1 MTTLEASEQQPKSW
15 LDRTLNLGV
24 RIDVETIL
32 ISLMILAAI
41 VTRFYD
47 LETRVMS
54 HDESLHTYFSWSL
67 AEGRGFEHTP
77 LMHGPLQFHAVAL
90 SYFLFG
96 DSDATARIPAAVAS
110 VLAVGMVLLFRK
122 WLGRTGT
129 LVAMG
134 LMVISPYMMY
144 YGRYVRNE
152 ALVIPMVLLTI
163 YSMIRYVETRRSLWI
178 YLFALSL
185 SLHFTTKET
194 SFIYT
199 ALIMIFLAIH
209 LAVKLFT
216 RPWKSI
222 IHLITFLIGV
232 MVALGGL
239 GLVFFIIFGGLP
251 GGTISATE
259 IIQPLDPTSGLPM
272 ATIDPSRFG
281 LLALIL
287 LGAGLLIAGIGL
299 ILSFGKRLRTEFP
312 TFDLLLVS
320 STMVLPQLAAIP
332 AELLGWDPIAYEDPE
347 AFTLTAIAV
356 GVLVVISAG
365 IGLLWDWRRW
375 LITAS
380 VFFVPFIILQTTI
393 LTNPSGA
400 ATGLVGSLGYWIDQQ
415 GVHRGSQPWYYY
427 LALQVPFY
435 EYLPALGASLALPLW
450 TWLDDRKRG
459 GQGWLWAFIVALGNL
474 LGLTI
479 FLLSAGSIIVSPAI
493 LAGLM
498 VYLLARGLLRT
509 QGDENASPSDDRD
522 SMKAGGERFPVIIFL
537 AFWATMSLAAFTYA
551 GERMPWLT
559 VHITFPFIL
568 LGGWTIGKFLKSIDW
583 AAWRQRKAWLMALL
597 LCLSMLSM
605 VWAMAY
611 ALGDPPPFQGNEIAQ
626 LQSTLGFLIALILAL
641 ASLFAL
647 AYQSTSWSP
656 GGIFRIAGVIVLV
669 VLTVLTART
678 ALRASFI
685 NYDDPTEFMVYA
697 HSATG
702 VKTLLDQVEDLS
714 LRTTDSLAIDVAYD
728 SDVSWPFQWY
738 LRNYTQPHFYSQNP
752 TRDLLNYP
760 IVIAG
765 NDSWSRIDPIL
776 GDRYYEFEYNR
787 MWWPMQDYFGLTWE
801 RISNALRSPEMRSAL
816 WDIWYNRDYQAYID
830 ITGRRL
836 TLDNWYNADRMRLY
850 VRKDAAALVW
860 DYNMRPPEISFL
872 PGEDPYADGM
882 QELHAVQVVGDEPGS
897 RPGQFRRP
905 RDIALALDGSIYVAD
920 TENHRIQHLGT
931 AGEVLDYWGVY
942 GQATIDENVP
952 GLVFDGPWGLAV
964 GTNGYVYVADTW
976 NNRVQRFTADGEFIN
991 EVGLGGLASPEDNM
1005 WGPRDIAIDNQGRVF
1020 VADTGNKRVLFF
1032 DERLRY
1038 LGEFGGGGAGS
1049 GRLDEPVGLA
1059 IDNEGRVYVADT
1071 WNMRVQVFEE
1081 IADNWFIAVLEWPIE
1096 GWYGD
1101 SLDNKPYLAYSP
1113 SGHICLSDPEGFLV
1127 LCFTT
1132 EGVYVSGWGGLG
1144 SSEARFGLPSG
1155 MAFDSDGALW
1165 VVDTGNSRL
1174 MKFVPDLPL
1183 IDD

>member
-1 MTTLEASEQQPKSW
+1 MTTLEASEQKRESW

-24 RIDVETIL
+24 RIDVETIVICL
-32 ISLMILAAI
+32 LLLAAI

-152 ALVIPMVLLTI
+152 ALVIPMVLLTL

-199 ALIMIFLAIH
+199 ALFMIFLAI
-209 LAVKLFT
+209 LLLVKLFS
-216 RPWKSI
+216 RRWKSAIHMIGFI
-222 IHLITFLIGV
+222 IGAAIGLV
-232 MVALGGL
+232 GL
-239 GLVFFIIFGGLP
+239 GMVFYILFGDGL
-251 GGTISATE
+251 GGTISAAET
-259 IIQPLDPTSGLPM
+259 IQPLDPTSGLPV

-287 LGAGLLIAGIGL
+287 LGAGLLIAGISL
-299 ILSFGKRLRTEFP
+299 ILSFGKRLRVEFP

-347 AFTLTAIAV
+347 AFALTAIAV

-375 LITAS
+375 LIAAS

-393 LTNPSGA
+393 LTNPSGL

-435 EYLPALGASLALPLW
+435 EYLPALGA
-450 TWLDDRKRG
+450 
-459 GQGWLWAFIVALGNL
+459 
-474 LGLTI
+474 
-479 FLLSAGSIIVSPAI
+479 
-493 LAGLM
+493 
-498 VYLLARGLLRT
+498 LLAPVAAFFGRRK
-509 QGDENASPSDDRD
+509 ENADEETSSSVEDAA
-522 SMKAGGERFPVIIFL
+522 SSAGGERFPVIIFL
-537 AFWATMSLAAFTYA
+537 GFWAITSFAAFSYA

-559 VHITFPFIL
+559 VHITLPLIL
-568 LGGWTIGKFLKSIDW
+568 LGGWTFGKLLNSIDW

-597 LCLSMLSM
+597 LGLSMLSM

-611 ALGDPPPFQGNEIAQ
+611 ALGDPPPFQGSEIAQ
-626 LQSTLGFLIALILAL
+626 LQTTLGFLIALILAI

-656 GGIFRIAGVIVLV
+656 GGFFKLAGVIVLA

-678 ALRASFI
+678 ALRATFI

-714 LRTTDSLAIDVAYD
+714 LRTTDGLAIDVAYD

-765 NDSWSRIDPIL
+765 NDVWSRIDPIL
-776 GDRYYEFEYNR
+776 GDRYYKFEYNR

-816 WDIWYNRDYQAYID
+816 WDIWYNRDYEAYIQ

-882 QELHAVQVVGDEPGS
+882 QELHAVQVIGSEPGS
-897 RPGQFRRP
+897 RPGQFLRP

-920 TENHRIQHLGT
+920 TENHRIQHLST
-931 AGEVLDYWGVY
+931 DGEVLDYWGVY

-952 GLVFDGPWGLAV
+952 GLVFDAPWGLAV

-1032 DERLRY
+1032 DDRLRY
-1038 LGEFGGGGAGS
+1038 LGEFGGGGAGT

-1081 IADNWFIAVLEWPIE
+1081 IADNWFITVLEWPIE

-1113 SGHICLSDPEGFLV
+1113 SGHICVSDPEGFLV

-1155 MAFDSDGALW
+1155 MAFDSEGALW

-1174 MKFVPDLPL
+1174 MKFVPDLPEL
-1183 IDD
+1183 ISDPANGE